1 MSTYINPNAIA
12 DNSITKNKLGIGND
26 ELSAYPLVNHGTN
39 DTTFT
44 LTPNTFHVWG
54 TVSSLTLTFGDTLN
68 DIINEYTF
76 QFTSNANTTLI
87 LPNVI
92 KWANDMVPTIV
103 ENKTYVVS
111 VINNLAV
118 FTEF

>member
-12 DNSITKNKLGIGND
+12 DNSITKNKLGVSND
-26 ELSAYPLVNHGTN
+26 ELSAYPVINHGTN

-54 TVSSLTLTFGDTLN
+54 TVSTLTLTFGSELSN
-68 DIINEYTF
+68 IINEYIF
-76 QFTSNANTTLI
+76 QFTSGASTTLT
-87 LPNVI
+87 LPNTI
-92 KWANDMVPTIV
+92 KWANDITPTIV
-103 ENKTYVVS
+103 ANKSYVVS
-111 VINNLAV
+111 VVNNLAV